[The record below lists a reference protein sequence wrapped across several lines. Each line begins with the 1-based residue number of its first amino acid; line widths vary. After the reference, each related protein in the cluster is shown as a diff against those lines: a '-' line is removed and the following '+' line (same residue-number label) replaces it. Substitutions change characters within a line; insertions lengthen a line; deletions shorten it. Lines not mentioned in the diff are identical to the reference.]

1 MATEQ
6 PESNREDRIRSTALR
21 HARDI
26 EERKKLQARIA
37 DLVVEAFDLPSR
49 PDADPAKPQPSDAA
63 LFRHCLGLFQTSDF
77 DDLVYERN
85 VDNRC
90 GYALCPRPNLKLT
103 HGGQKVWNQK
113 GGKDFKLV
121 DKSELERWCS
131 KACQERAA
139 FVRAQLGTEP
149 AWLRTG
155 QNIDIRLLDEVD
167 SESLADPFKVTATE
181 ILQTSSSGVMFA
193 KFLQGLSLAEAPD
206 AEIAERM
213 QALALERGELK
224 VNAGDSVVDLIER
237 NSDVIPSAPALK
249 GHQPQNTIEG
259 HQARKV
265 RFSER

>member
-6 PESNREDRIRSTALR
+6 SESNREDRIRSTALR

-49 PDADPAKPQPSDAA
+49 PDADPAKPQPSDAS

-139 FVRAQLGTEP
+139 FVRAQLGAEP

-155 QNIDIRLLDEVD
+155 QTLDIRLLDEVD
-167 SESLADPFKVTATE
+167 SESLAYPFK
-181 ILQTSSSGVMFA
+181 
-193 KFLQGLSLAEAPD
+193 GLSLAEAPD

-224 VNAGDSVVDLIER
+224 VNADDSVVDLIER
-237 NSDVIPSAPALK
+237 DSDVIPSAPALK

>member
-49 PDADPAKPQPSDAA
+49 PDADPAKPQPSDAS

-155 QNIDIRLLDEVD
+155 QTIDIRLLDEVD
-167 SESLADPFKVTATE
+167 SESLADPFK
-181 ILQTSSSGVMFA
+181 
-193 KFLQGLSLAEAPD
+193 GLSLAEAPD

-224 VNAGDSVVDLIER
+224 VNADDSVVDLIER

>member
-49 PDADPAKPQPSDAA
+49 PDADPAKPQPSDAS

-155 QNIDIRLLDEVD
+155 QTIDIRLLDEVD
-167 SESLADPFKVTATE
+167 SESLADPFK
-181 ILQTSSSGVMFA
+181 
-193 KFLQGLSLAEAPD
+193 GLSLAEAPD

-224 VNAGDSVVDLIER
+224 VNADDSVVDLIER

-265 RFSER
+265 RFESAMKINFSSSS